1 MLSNP
6 RWSPLAGRSLLDDE
20 EAALL
25 SACSHCRLF
34 QGALPVLNK
43 EMVRKAV
50 AAGLALGSDIAASS
64 KFDRKQ
70 YFYAD
75 LPKGYQI
82 SQYDEPICTG
92 GKLRQHTPRASSHHG
107 PAVMALQRLP

>member
-1 MLSNP
+1 MLM
-6 RWSPLAGRSLLDDE
+6 GRDGASL
-20 EAALL
+20 
-25 SACSHCRLF
+25 
-34 QGALPVLNK
+34 QGALPVLNR

-50 AAGLALGSDIAASS
+50 AAGLALGSVVAQSS

-92 GKLRQHTPRASSHHG
+92 GEPLP
-107 PAVMALQRLP
+107 LRLPT

>member
-1 MLSNP
+1 MRPEPTLTTYVLPNT
-6 RWSPLAGRSLLDDE
+6 
-20 EAALL
+20 
-25 SACSHCRLF
+25 
-34 QGALPVLNK
+34 QGTLPVLNK

-50 AAGLALGSDIAASS
+50 AAGLALGCNIAPSS

-82 SQYDEPICTG
+82 SQYDEPICSG
-92 GKLRQHTPRASSHHG
+92 GDLFSSNRHWERG
-107 PAVMALQRLP
+107 VEGEEISICRTAER